1 MSQFTHV
8 ISCECCKLWVVEVLT
23 HYHLQLVTNMM
34 ALTFSGLFSHRD
46 IAEWNASK
54 QYKKTL
60 STETSDDSGFY
71 L

>member
-1 MSQFTHV
+1 MS
-8 ISCECCKLWVVEVLT
+8 VVEILT
-23 HYHLQLVTNMM
+23 HHHSQLVTNMM

-46 IAEWNASK
+46 IAVWNASK

-60 STETSDDSGFY
+60 STETSDDSSLY

>member
-1 MSQFTHV
+1 MS
-8 ISCECCKLWVVEVLT
+8 VVEILT
-23 HYHLQLVTNMM
+23 HRHSQLVTNMM

-46 IAEWNASK
+46 IAVWNASK